1 MATIRKL
8 PSGKW
13 NVLIRVKGEPTKSI
27 TRETRLECEQWL
39 AEFEGDKNK
48 PTHTVEKLTTP
59 YMNEVMIRAGKKRG
73 GYGATYYRLVVIA
86 RTLKGKPLE
95 QLTKEDAISYRNE
108 RLEAVSGST
117 TRLEIQLL
125 SRLLRWANEE
135 KGVQCAD
142 ITKGVK
148 LPEAGKARDKIVE
161 PLELDMIIERSPHQ
175 AKDFFAL
182 SYETAMRRN
191 EILAITPSMVNLKK
205 RIITLSDEMTKNGE
219 GREVP
224 LTKKA
229 VSILE
234 RLCDGRDKDKRIF
247 TYSPYGITQAFRR
260 SAKLAGVKGV
270 CLHSLRHSAITRFA
284 EMGLSTMQLRA
295 ISGHKTITMLA
306 RYTHVK
312 ASSVVDLMG

>member
-13 NVLIRVKGEPTKSI
+13 NLMIRVKGQPTKSV

-39 AEFEGDKNK
+39 AEFEGDKSK
-48 PTHTVEKLTTP
+48 PTHTVDTLNTP
-59 YMNEVMIRAGKKRG
+59 YMSEIMIRAGKKRG
-73 GYGATYYRLVVIA
+73 GYDATYHRLLTIA
-86 RTLKGKPLE
+86 RTLNGKPLE
-95 QLTKEDAISYRNE
+95 ALTKEDVIAYRNE
-108 RLEAVSGST
+108 RLNHVSGST
-117 TRLEIQLL
+117 VRLEIQLL

-135 KGVQCAD
+135 RGVQCAD
-142 ITKGVK
+142 VTKGVK
-148 LPEAGKARDKIVE
+148 LPEPGKPRDKIVE
-161 PLELDMIIERSPHQ
+161 PLELAMIIERSPHQ
-175 AKDFFAL
+175 AQDFFAL
-182 SYETAMRRN
+182 AYETAMRRN
-191 EILAITPSMVNLKK
+191 ELLAVTPSMVNLKK
-205 RIITLSDEMTKNGE
+205 RIITLSDGMTKNGE

-229 VSILE
+229 VSLLE
-234 RLCDGRDKDKRIF
+234 RLCDGRDTNQRIF
-247 TYSPYGITQAFRR
+247 NYSPYGITQAFRR
-260 SAKLAGVKGV
+260 SARLAGVTGV